1 METKQHD
8 TESIIPLSKVIST
21 TSTRRNSIIQ
31 SIPDLQS
38 SQAKTTSKWT
48 IVAQQLKDTKRTK
61 DGRKRRNSSTVLAT
75 SLDGRRKKNDLVDKF
90 VENLKKSV
98 NKSNKTELSEDA
110 EQENSVQYD
119 KSDCLG
125 LSRFKSY
132 RNLLRFSAVRRKD
145 PKMRPLERF
154 RRIAHLVKLL
164 VRVKLL
170 YQRFCCKC
178 SSVAVAVEEM
188 IEDKIDNAKVKSVFD
203 PLDFKA
209 LKEVPLSQEA
219 IHLLSLNPPSRTNEQ
234 IQTAMMAVK
243 TSVPA
248 FNEYPLK
255 MQKQLISVCW
265 YERFEGGRIIIRQ
278 GHQAECFYFI
288 LSGIVLINKAFNL
301 KQDGK
306 EKTRRVARL
315 GKGSSFGELA
325 LLHHRCRN
333 ATVVCKDDVSLLAV
347 GRKDFCD
354 IFMSDGRGKEPEHI
368 CYLKSISY
376 LKDLPLNDLIAQKD
390 ACLFHYFSLV
400 DKVLNFGSFVGLHI
414 LTDIILN
421 FNSKR
426 GLVMVNNSETD
437 WIYVA
442 KTGSFRVL
450 TKILKR
456 KLEIRQ
462 PNNHI
467 PWSLTTDFPLI
478 SMNEAERM
486 RTISREYRSR
496 PKAGLPPLTSRTT
509 STVEARIKKSQNQQP
524 PKFDDKISA
533 VNNKG
538 KFVVVQIEV
547 LKPKDQFGLSSLLF
561 DSKSVACHL
570 VSNGGECILIS
581 KEWLLTHASETTL
594 RNMRAQIPPYPS
606 QESLQQRLVDQA
618 NWKFY
623 KSRTLNDILQ
633 T

>member
-1 METKQHD
+1 M
-8 TESIIPLSKVIST
+8 
-21 TSTRRNSIIQ
+21 
-31 SIPDLQS
+31 QS

-98 NKSNKTELSEDA
+98 NKSNKTEHA

-125 LSRFKSY
+125 LSRLKSY
-132 RNLLRFSAVRRKD
+132 RNFLRFSAVRRKD
-145 PKMRPLERF
+145 PKMRPLQRF
-154 RRIAHLVKLL
+154 KRIAHLVKLL

-170 YQRFCCKC
+170 YQRFCCKG
-178 SSVAVAVEEM
+178 SSVAVVVEEM

-288 LSGIVLINKAFNL
+288 LSGIVLINKAFNS

-306 EKTRRVARL
+306 EKTKRVARL
-315 GKGSSFGELA
+315 GKGGSFGELA

-390 ACLFHYFSLV
+390 ACLFHYFR
-400 DKVLNFGSFVGLHI
+400 
-414 LTDIILN
+414 
-421 FNSKR
+421 R
-426 GLVMVNNSETD
+426 GFVMVNNSETD

-509 STVEARIKKSQNQQP
+509 STVEARIKKSKNQQP
-524 PKFDDKISA
+524 PKFDDKIG

-547 LKPKDQFGLSSLLF
+547 LKPKDQFGLSPLLF
-561 DSKSVACHL
+561 DSKSVPCHL

-581 KEWLLTHASETTL
+581 KEWLMTHASETTL